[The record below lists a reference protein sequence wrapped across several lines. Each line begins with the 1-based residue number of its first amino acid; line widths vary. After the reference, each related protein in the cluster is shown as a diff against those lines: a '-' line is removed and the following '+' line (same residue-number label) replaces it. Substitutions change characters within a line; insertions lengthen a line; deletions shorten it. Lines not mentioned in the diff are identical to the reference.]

1 MTHTLS
7 MPSAALRQPTTATA
21 LAIRVN
27 PVVRLALY
35 LFVASIPFEM
45 PERPLPLEVPTL
57 TGLVALLC
65 GALLHPSVAFR
76 RIPWAVRWFAIYL
89 WIFLGV
95 VVIGANEHT
104 GLSLRLFAHISQ
116 ATLLLWMTYNLL
128 ADARVMRGVLIAI
141 VVSCTVR
148 AFMQWF
154 GVGETARAVYTG
166 GERVTVFG
174 QNANLSAI
182 ILSVGLVTIIGLHA
196 TRARWLPRLGLLAW
210 PVAALMGIAIIQTGS
225 RGGLACAAAGLLVLA
240 FRGRTPGRVALNV
253 VAGALSLTALVWGA
267 LQSDVMRARIELTT
281 VSGDLAGRELIYP
294 AGLAMFTERP
304 LLGWGPIDN
313 QFEIARRIQDPHL
326 PRRDA
331 HNLVLELVTAT
342 GIVGAV
348 PFLIGLWLCVRGA
361 WRARYGAL
369 GSLPLAML
377 AAVFMGSVSGTW
389 IASKILWLSMAI
401 ALAAGTHWVVA
412 DAPRRGGRV

>member
-1 MTHTLS
+1 M
-7 MPSAALRQPTTATA
+7 AV
-21 LAIRVN
+21 RVN

-35 LFVASIPFEM
+35 FFVISIPFEM

-57 TGLVALLC
+57 TGLVALLA

-76 RIPWAVRWFAIYL
+76 RIPWAVRWFGIYL
-89 WIFLGV
+89 WIFLGI

-116 ATLLLWMTYNLL
+116 SALLLWMAFNLM
-128 ADARVMRGVLIAI
+128 ADARVVRGVLIAI

-148 AFMQWF
+148 ACLQWL
-154 GVGETARAVYTG
+154 GIGETARAVYTG
-166 GERVTVFG
+166 GERVTLFG

-182 ILSVGLVTIIGLHA
+182 ILSVGLVTVIGLHA
-196 TRARWLPRLGLLAW
+196 TRARWLPRAGLLAW
-210 PVAALMGIAIIQTGS
+210 PLAALMGIAIIQTGS

-240 FRGRTPGRVALNV
+240 FRGRTPARVALNV
-253 VAGALSLTALVWGA
+253 VAGAIGITALIWGA

-281 VSGDLAGRELIYP
+281 VSGDLAGREVIYP
-294 AGLAMFTERP
+294 AGLAMFVERP

-348 PFLIGLWLCVRGA
+348 PFLIGLGLIVRAA
-361 WRARYGAL
+361 WRARHGAL

-377 AAVFMGSVSGTW
+377 ATVFMGSVSGTW

-401 ALAAGTHWVVA
+401 ALAAGTHWVPVA
-412 DAPRRGGRV
+412 TQRLGGRG